1 MFGVDGGAGGDE
13 YEVEIVKM
21 LALGLVSP
29 DPFCTLSS
37 YYPQLESVSLC
48 MFNGMHL

>member
-1 MFGVDGGAGGDE
+1 MFGVDGGAGDNE
-13 YEVEIVKM
+13 YEVEMVKM

-37 YYPQLESVSLC
+37 YYPPTRKCCTMYVE
-48 MFNGMHL
+48 